1 MSRFVSAR
9 SSLYD
14 IVVFQTFSLSILMDY
29 KQLKEKVK
37 ATGQRVTK
45 DVNGRRMKLTIKEL
59 RKKVRRNMENRVKN
73 AKQTVGM
80 CKSLL
85 NMGTRVPLPPPP
97 PPPVKR
103 VVATRGGNVRPVMP
117 RNLLRNLQG
126 ALNRR
131 GLKQIAN
138 RNARTSVA

>member
-1 MSRFVSAR
+1 
-9 SSLYD
+9 
-14 IVVFQTFSLSILMDY
+14 MDY

-45 DVNGRRMKLTIKEL
+45 DVNGRRMKLTMKEL

-85 NMGTRVPLPPPP
+85 NMGTRAPLPPPP
-97 PPPVKR
+97 PPPMKR
-103 VVATRGGNVRPVMP
+103 VVASRSGNARPVMP

-138 RNARTSVA
+138 RNARISVA

>member
-1 MSRFVSAR
+1 
-9 SSLYD
+9 
-14 IVVFQTFSLSILMDY
+14 MDY
-29 KQLKEKVK
+29 TQLKEKVK

-97 PPPVKR
+97 PPPPVKR